1 VEKQIDY
8 DGDKPHTT
16 AFDQAGMSVFVEGP
30 GFPALDLSLILSRK
44 PEWVAIATFSAAEII
59 DKPSEFGF
67 ELLHDPYEDENGNQH
82 DNHAIVICK
91 KNVTKGMKMKLASQ
105 WGLKPPAK

>member
-1 VEKQIDY
+1 LEKQIDY

-16 AFDQAGMSVFVEGP
+16 AFDQAGMAVFVEGP
-30 GFPALDLSLILSRK
+30 GFPALDLSLSFLLSM
-44 PEWVAIATFSAAEII
+44 
-59 DKPSEFGF
+59 
-67 ELLHDPYEDENGNQH
+67 H